1 MKSLLLSSFACVLIL
16 SMPNAQA
23 AQRIKNCGTAATQEM
38 RQAVSFVRSNISTIM
53 ANTTRLTKKEKRK
66 LRKKVRKVNL
76 KCMDHK
82 NVCKNS
88 GNTIG
93 VSRHLFNSAVVICY
107 NKIRDFYGNNAFCA
121 LVDTIAHEFAHTA
134 GVYKARG
141 HNNGHNNDRV
151 YRLGD
156 AAESLCADMGY
167 DSRIPRNTND

>member
-1 MKSLLLSSFACVLIL
+1 
-16 SMPNAQA
+16 MPNAQA